1 MNIYILPQILISK
14 NLIYKYKI
22 YLDLERLSFCL
33 SGDLLRE
40 RDFPRE
46 LLLSE
51 RERLRLRLYERLRSL
66 SRLLDL
72 LRDLE
77 RERLRSLLLLRD
89 LQIMSLIK
97 LFQN

>member
-1 MNIYILPQILISK
+1 MFVERMYSDKNKLSFIYYHK
-14 NLIYKYKI
+14 T

-89 LQIMSLIK
+89 L
-97 LFQN
+97 

>member
-1 MNIYILPQILISK
+1 M
-14 NLIYKYKI
+14 
-22 YLDLERLSFCL
+22 ERLSFCL

-89 LQIMSLIK
+89 LEIISLIK
-97 LFQN
+97 LFHFKIYIMQSILYII